1 MRILGLGHRMSGVT
15 LHRITLPLAYMNDI
29 KAQVTDIPA
38 IEMLEEGWDIIFYN
52 RLSPLDQDWEE
63 VRKQMNVKI
72 VMDMDDDWI
81 LPPNHLNY
89 YDYLER
95 KPIIENNFRYADLVT
110 CTNQNIAERV
120 YPFNKNI
127 QIFPNALPYGHHQF
141 TGEKREDERVRIF
154 WAGGVTHQHDL
165 EILKYPLQRL
175 KPLANKIKMVLGG
188 YNDSDE
194 LTKYLWDQMFN
205 SFTCNGQ
212 LPYTKLSSLEPISY
226 MQHYEWADIMLVPLE
241 NSKWHSCKSNLKLLE
256 AACKKVPVICSKVEP
271 YTLDMSAPVLWVEK
285 QTDWFKHLK
294 DLILN
299 PNKRIEYGEK
309 IHEWATTNYNLF
321 EVNKGR
327 KQAFDNL
334 IKA

>member
-1 MRILGLGHRMSGVT
+1 MRILGFGNRMSGVT
-15 LHRITLPLAYMNDI
+15 LHRITLPLAYMSDI
-29 KAQVTDIPA
+29 VGQVTDIPT
-38 IEMLEEGWDIIFYN
+38 IEMLEENWDILFYN

-63 VRKQMNVKI
+63 VHKQMNCKI
-72 VMDMDDDWI
+72 VMDMDDDWL

-95 KPIIENNFRYADLVT
+95 KPIIENNFRYADLIT
-110 CTNQNIAERV
+110 CTNQNIADRI

-141 TGEKREDERVRIF
+141 TEDKREDERVRIF

-188 YNDSDE
+188 YNDTDAV
-194 LTKYLWDQMFN
+194 TKYLWDQMFN

-212 LPYTKLSSLEPISY
+212 LPYTKLHSLEPINY
-226 MQHYEWADIMLVPLE
+226 MQHFEWADIMLVPLE
-241 NSKWHSCKSNLKLLE
+241 NSRWHSCKSNLKLLE

-271 YTLDMSAPVLWVEK
+271 YTLDMTAPVLWVEK
-285 QTDWFKHLK
+285 QTDWFKHIK

-309 IHEWATTNYNLF
+309 IHEWATKNYNLF

-334 IKA
+334 VKA

>member
-1 MRILGLGHRMSGVT
+1 MSGVT
-15 LHRITLPLAYMNDI
+15 LHRITLPLAYMSDI
-29 KAQVTDIPA
+29 VGQVTDIPT
-38 IEMLEEGWDIIFYN
+38 IEMLEENWDIIFYN

-63 VRKQMNVKI
+63 VHKQMNCKI
-72 VMDMDDDWI
+72 VMDMDDDWL

-95 KPIIENNFRYADLVT
+95 KPIIENNFRYADLIT
-110 CTNQNIAERV
+110 CTNQNIADRI

-141 TGEKREDERVRIF
+141 TEDKREDERVRIF

-175 KPLANKIKMVLGG
+175 KPLASRIKMVLGG
-188 YNDSDE
+188 YNDSDAV
-194 LTKYLWDQMFN
+194 TKYLWDNMFN

-212 LPYTKLSSLEPISY
+212 LPYTKLHSLEPINY

-241 NSKWHSCKSNLKLLE
+241 NSRWHSCKSNLKLLE

-271 YTLDMSAPVLWVEK
+271 YTLDMTAPVLWVEK
-285 QTDWFKHLK
+285 QTDWFKHIK

-309 IHEWATTNYNLF
+309 IHEWARTNYNLF

-334 IKA
+334 VKA